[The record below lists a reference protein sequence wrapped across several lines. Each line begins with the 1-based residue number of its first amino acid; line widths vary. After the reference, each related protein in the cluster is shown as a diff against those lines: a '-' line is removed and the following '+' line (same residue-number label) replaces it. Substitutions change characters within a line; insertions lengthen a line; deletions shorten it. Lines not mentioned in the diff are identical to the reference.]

1 MDRLEE
7 AFNALAA
14 HVDKHGH
21 KGPLNGYDVIAV
33 ELGMTLEDVSDGSD
47 IDQSF
52 EMVEDGGTI
61 ALSYFLEPSF
71 SDDQPVKESYRLTL
85 TRTGTASI
93 ERTWE
98 YEDRK
103 LIDHKPIQKAA

>member
-7 AFNALAA
+7 AFNALIA
-14 HVDKHGH
+14 HIDKHGH
-21 KGPLNGYDVIAV
+21 NGPLNGYDVIAI
-33 ELGMTLEDVSDGSD
+33 ELGMTMEDVSDGND

-52 EMVEDGGTI
+52 EMFEEGGTI

-85 TRTGTASI
+85 SRTGAASV
-93 ERTWE
+93 EQAWQ

-103 LIDHKPIQKAA
+103 LIEHQPLRKAA

>member
-7 AFNALAA
+7 AFNALVA
-14 HVDKHGH
+14 HIEKHGH

-33 ELGMTLEDVSDGSD
+33 ELGMNMEDLSDGSD

-52 EMVEDGGTI
+52 EMVDDSGTI
-61 ALSYFLEPSF
+61 ALTYFLEPSF

-85 TRTGTASI
+85 TRTGAASI
-93 ERTWE
+93 ERKWE
-98 YEDRK
+98 YEDQKRVSQP
-103 LIDHKPIQKAA
+103 LRKAA